1 MGRSRKSKRQRHS
14 SQHLVQQQNGNEP
27 MTHEER
33 QGSVFSPLNH
43 FFNRSRNYSSPSSQ
57 VRIMKQADK
66 RKEREREKKW
76 IVK

>member
-43 FFNRSRNYSSPSSQ
+43 FFNRSRNYSSPSTQ
-57 VRIMKQADK
+57 VGIIKQAYK
-66 RKEREREKKW
+66 QKKKSEKKS
-76 IVK
+76 V